1 MPFSNCCFGEG
12 HYMSQTETIRIG
24 HSPDSDDAF
33 MFYAL
38 AKNLI
43 PTDGIEVVHVI
54 EDIES
59 LNQRALKAELEVTAV
74 SIHAYAYIADTY
86 ALMPCGSSMGDRY
99 GPLVVANGPLDMLDL
114 KGRKIAIPGKMTSA
128 YLTCSL
134 FQPDFEAVVIPF
146 DQIIDY
152 VKSGEAEAGLIIHE
166 GQLTYAE
173 SGLHKVVDLGE
184 WWYHETGLPLPL
196 GGNVI
201 RRDLG
206 IEKMKK
212 VTRLVQQ
219 SIRYSLDNRPPALD
233 YAMIYARDMETE
245 IADQFVGMYVNDYT
259 LDYGESGRAGVR
271 ELLRRGYEAGIITQ
285 SVDIEF
291 VQI

>member
-1 MPFSNCCFGEG
+1 
-12 HYMSQTETIRIG
+12 MSQTETIRIG

-99 GPLVVANGPLDMLDL
+99 GPLVVANGPLDAQDL

-128 YLTCSL
+128 YLTYSL
-134 FQPDFEAVVIPF
+134 FQPDFEAIVIPF

-152 VKSGEAEAGLIIHE
+152 VKSGKAEAGLIIHE

-219 SIRYSLDNRPPALD
+219 SIRYSLDNRPAALD

-285 SVDIEF
+285 PVDIEF

>member
-1 MPFSNCCFGEG
+1 
-12 HYMSQTETIRIG
+12 MSQTETIRIG

-99 GPLVVANGPLDMLDL
+99 GPLVVANGPLDAQDL

-134 FQPDFEAVVIPF
+134 FQPDFEAIVIPF

-152 VKSGEAEAGLIIHE
+152 VKSGKAEAGLIIHE

-184 WWYHETGLPLPL
+184 WWHHETGLPLPL

-245 IADQFVGMYVNDYT
+245 IADKFVGMYVNDYT

-285 SVDIEF
+285 PVDLEF

>member
-99 GPLVVANGPLDMLDL
+99 GPLVVANGPLDVLDL

-152 VKSGEAEAGLIIHE
+152 VKSGKAEAGLIIHE

>member
-1 MPFSNCCFGEG
+1 
-12 HYMSQTETIRIG
+12 MSQTETIRIG

-99 GPLVVANGPLDMLDL
+99 GPLVVANGPLDVLDL

-152 VKSGEAEAGLIIHE
+152 VKSGKAEAGLIIHE

>member
-1 MPFSNCCFGEG
+1 
-12 HYMSQTETIRIG
+12 MSPTETIRIG

-99 GPLVVANGPLDMLDL
+99 GPLVVANGPLDAQDL

-128 YLTCSL
+128 YLTYSL
-134 FQPDFEAVVIPF
+134 FQPDFEAIVIPF

-152 VKSGEAEAGLIIHE
+152 VKSGKAEAGLIIHE

-285 SVDIEF
+285 PVDIEF

>member
-1 MPFSNCCFGEG
+1 
-12 HYMSQTETIRIG
+12 MSQTETIRIG

-99 GPLVVANGPLDMLDL
+99 GPLVVANGPLDAQDL

-134 FQPDFEAVVIPF
+134 FQPDFEAIVIPF

-152 VKSGEAEAGLIIHE
+152 VKSGKAEAGLIIHE

-245 IADQFVGMYVNDYT
+245 IADKFVGMYVNDYT

-285 SVDIEF
+285 PVDLEF

>member
-1 MPFSNCCFGEG
+1 MPFSNRCFGEG

-99 GPLVVANGPLDMLDL
+99 GPLVVANGPLDVLDL

-152 VKSGEAEAGLIIHE
+152 VKSGKAEAGLIIHE